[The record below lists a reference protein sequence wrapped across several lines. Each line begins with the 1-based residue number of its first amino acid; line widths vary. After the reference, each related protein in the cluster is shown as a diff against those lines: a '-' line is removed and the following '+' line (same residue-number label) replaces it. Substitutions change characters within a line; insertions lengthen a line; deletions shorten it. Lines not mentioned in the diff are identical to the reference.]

1 MAKNLFTTSEDIA
14 ELVYDEFS
22 KTGLDNYG
30 IELKLMSTKK
40 AKDIIKVSKAS
51 ATTEFIIK
59 KESVIQVCVY
69 EAAFDRMTDEDKSI
83 LLELAFSTIIF
94 DSEKDKLSV
103 DSNPYTLLFN
113 GKRKYGAEKVLNL
126 MELTYAIISQIEE
139 EEKMKKEE
147 EKLAKKA
154 KKNS

>member
-14 ELVYDEFS
+14 ELINDEFS

-30 IELKLMSTKK
+30 IELKMMSTKK

-51 ATTEFIIK
+51 ATTEFYIK
-59 KESVIQVCVY
+59 KESVIQVCIY
-69 EAAFDRMTDEDKSI
+69 EAAFDRLTDDDKKI
-83 LLELAFSTIIF
+83 LLEMAFSTINF

-103 DSNPYTLLFN
+103 DSNPYMLLFN
-113 GKRKYGAEKVLNL
+113 GQRNYGAERVLNL
-126 MELTYAIISQIEE
+126 MELTYSIIAQIEE
-139 EEKMKKEE
+139 EEKIKKEE

>member
-14 ELVYDEFS
+14 ELIYDEFS

-30 IELKLMSTKK
+30 IDLKLMSTKK

-69 EAAFDRMTDEDKSI
+69 EAAFDRMTDEDKLI
-83 LLELAFSTIIF
+83 LLELAFSTINF

-126 MELTYAIISQIEE
+126 MELTYEIIYQIEE